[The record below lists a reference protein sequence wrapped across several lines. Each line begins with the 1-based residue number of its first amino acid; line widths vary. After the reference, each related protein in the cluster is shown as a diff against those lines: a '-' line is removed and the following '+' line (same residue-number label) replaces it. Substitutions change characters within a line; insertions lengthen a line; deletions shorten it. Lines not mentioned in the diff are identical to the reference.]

1 MIIDCH
7 AHVFLD
13 PKIRPYPHAKTTFMS
28 AKDQILMMDTKGI
41 SKAVIL
47 PINNA
52 ESPVEH
58 QSAGEILAICEK
70 YPGRF
75 IPFCNLD
82 PRHTNWDG
90 KENTTGK
97 FDFLLE
103 QYQSLGFRGLGEF
116 CPNLFWEDP
125 RIQNL
130 LAGCE
135 RVGFPVTFH
144 TVTPGHPTYGVYDEL
159 GLPGLETVL
168 KTFPALKFFGHSA
181 AFWSEISGDL
191 PQEQKNGYPKG
202 PVTEGGAVPRLMREC
217 SNLYGDLSA
226 GSGFSA
232 LQRDP
237 EHAWSFIEEFQD
249 QLLLGLDYCSTCND
263 MQHVEWLTQ
272 ACGEGKISVQ
282 AFEKIMWGNIS
293 RALGLELRC
302 RNENEAGVS
311 N

>member
-13 PKIRPYPHAKTTFMS
+13 PRIRPYPDAKTPFLS
-28 AKDQILMMDTKGI
+28 AEQQIEIMDAKGI
-41 SKAVIL
+41 DKTVIL

-52 ESPVEH
+52 ESPIEH

-82 PRHTNWDG
+82 PRHTDQGGERNV
-90 KENTTGK
+90 EGK

-103 QYQSLGFRGLGEF
+103 QYRELGFKGLGEF
-116 CPNLFWEDP
+116 CPNLPWEDEK
-125 RIQNL
+125 ILNL
-130 LAGCE
+130 LGACE

-144 TVTPGHPTYGVYDEL
+144 TVTPGFPTYGVYDEL

-168 KTFPALKFFGHSA
+168 KKFPELRFFGHSA

-191 PQEQKNGYPKG
+191 TEDKKNGYPRT
-202 PVTEGGAVPRLMREC
+202 PVIEGGAVPRLLLAYP
-217 SNLYGDLSA
+217 NLYGDLSA
-226 GSGFSA
+226 GSGLFA

-237 EHAWSFIEEFQD
+237 EHAWRFIEEFQD
-249 QLLLGLDYCSTCND
+249 QLMLGLDICSTVNN
-263 MQHVEWLTQ
+263 MQHIEWLTQ
-272 ACGEGKISVQ
+272 ARDDGNITEQ
-282 AFEKIMWGNIS
+282 AYQKIMWKNIN
-293 RALGLELRC
+293 RALELNLVGDGR
-302 RNENEAGVS
+302 
-311 N
+311 